1 MEELLPLNSQQLSVV
16 NWVEQYWH
24 KHGEF
29 PSPGA
34 LKTRFGQELDVNA
47 LIEHRTFRLS
57 MLNRGVVVPDASY
70 MPEELTSEQLNAALR
85 FLDVEDKRTLATK
98 LKEIGVSTTQWYAW
112 MKDPKFKEFV
122 LNNSTKDFEESL
134 HLAQQGLIRA
144 IDRGETHAIKFYY
157 ELTGRHDANTGNVGN
172 IKVVLAQ
179 IIEAIQRHV
188 KDPDVLRAISNDFDI
203 ILGGRPV
210 EDTAPVETRLERLL

>member
-1 MEELLPLNSQQLSVV
+1 MEELLPLTSEQLSLV
-16 NWVEQYWH
+16 NWIEQYWH
-24 KHGEF
+24 RHGEF
-29 PSPGA
+29 PKPGA
-34 LKTRFGQELDVNA
+34 LRNRFGAELDVNA
-47 LIEHRTFRLS
+47 LLEHKTFRLS
-57 MLNRGVVVPDASY
+57 MINRGVVLPDPSY
-70 MPEELTSEQLNAALR
+70 LPEELTAEQVNAALR
-85 FLDVEDKRTLATK
+85 FLDIEDKRSLQTK

-122 LNNSTKDFEESL
+122 LSNSTKDFEESL

-157 ELTGRHDANTGNVGN
+157 ELTGRHDSNTSSVGN

-188 KDPDVLRAISNDFDI
+188 KDPEVLRSISNDFDI

>member
-1 MEELLPLNSQQLSVV
+1 
-16 NWVEQYWH
+16 
-24 KHGEF
+24 
-29 PSPGA
+29 
-34 LKTRFGQELDVNA
+34 
-47 LIEHRTFRLS
+47 
-57 MLNRGVVVPDASY
+57 
-70 MPEELTSEQLNAALR
+70 
-85 FLDVEDKRTLATK
+85 
-98 LKEIGVSTTQWYAW
+98 

-122 LNNSTKDFEESL
+122 LSNSTKDFEESL

-157 ELTGRHDANTGNVGN
+157 ELTGRHDSNTSSVGN

-188 KDPDVLRAISNDFDI
+188 KDPEVLRSISNDFDI